1 MSSNILILGAGELGT
16 AILTALSFRAP
27 PSTKITV
34 LLRPS
39 TTSSPSPSKKKELDN
54 LSSLGISFLPGDVAK
69 DSISTL
75 ANLLKPYDLVI
86 SSLGFAS
93 GPGSQIKITR
103 AVLDAGVKRYIPWQF
118 GVDYDIVGRGSAQ
131 PVWDEQLDVRD
142 MLRAQNST
150 EWIVVST
157 GIFMS
162 FLFQT
167 FFGVVENSEK
177 EGEVIVRA
185 LGGWENK
192 VTVTMPKDIGRLT
205 SEVVFFEP
213 RVIDEVVFTAGE
225 TISYRRVAEIVDE
238 VLGKKVKREIWSV
251 PYLEEELKEDPENLV
266 LKYRVVFGVGKGVS
280 WDADKTFNVRNGIEV
295 QDVKRYA
302 MENLPKTLTG
312 SVIT

>member
-1 MSSNILILGAGELGT
+1 M
-16 AILTALSFRAP
+16 
-27 PSTKITV
+27 
-34 LLRPS
+34 
-39 TTSSPSPSKKKELDN
+39 
-54 LSSLGISFLPGDVAK
+54 
-69 DSISTL
+69 
-75 ANLLKPYDLVI
+75 
-86 SSLGFAS
+86 
-93 GPGSQIKITR
+93 
-103 AVLDAGVKRYIPWQF
+103 
-118 GVDYDIVGRGSAQ
+118 GRGSAQ